1 MYELAYNDQL
11 GSSINKRES
20 LWKNGSRNKETKTYR
35 IFFFWRCPKVAIARS
50 CFRFCRDMYQCRW
63 GNALANEERFRSPAK
78 SKITCPGDTHMN
90 SPSQLFGSHVLDLDT
105 IKKRLP
111 KTTYHAL
118 QAFVDEGREIGDE
131 HADAIAHAIMEW
143 SLEKGATHYC
153 HWFQPMTGLTAQKH
167 DAFLSFDA
175 NLKPI
180 ERFSGNQLIQ
190 GEPDASSFPSGGMR
204 STFEARG
211 YTAWDPSSPVF
222 IASFG
227 DTPVLCIP
235 SVFFSYTGHALDR
248 KTPLLRSLKALNSA
262 ASTALE
268 LLTGRKAKVTS
279 TVGFEQEYFLI
290 DRELYHKRPD
300 LIMASRSVLGTSP
313 AKHQQ
318 MDDHYFGSIKD
329 KVLKFMAEVEN
340 RLYKLGVPCKT
351 RHNEVAPHQYEMA
364 PIFQTANVAADHN
377 QLVMETLQKVAAE
390 YGLAAIVHEKP
401 FAEVNGS
408 GKHVNWSMATTD
420 GTNLLE
426 PGNNPHANLVFLYF
440 LVAVVNAVHKRGA
453 LLRAAIATP
462 GNDHRL
468 GANEAPPAI
477 MSVFLGAHL
486 TEILNKI
493 KESETLTAANVKE
506 IDLGLAELPSIAQDP
521 TDRNRTSPFAF
532 TGNKFEF
539 RAVGGSQSISEPISA
554 INASV
559 ADSLNEMNA
568 QLQKLENVDEASV
581 LSMLRPFV
589 TRSEPIRFEG
599 NNYGDEWIEEAVKRG
614 LPNLRTT
621 PEALIHVYESEEYLK
636 FFRDIGLYSTYE
648 IESRYAVTLEHYNN
662 VLGIEA
668 NILLRLLDNHV
679 MPAAFRYQTEVATS
693 VQAAQATAEDLG
705 LEGLEAAVSHQAG
718 VFSKLSTTIG
728 HLIDARNRLEA
739 AIEEAHTLESAKD
752 EALHFATK
760 VKELMVEAR
769 SHADSL
775 EGQVDAELWTLPS
788 YQEMLFVLN

>member
-1 MYELAYNDQL
+1 M
-11 GSSINKRES
+11 
-20 LWKNGSRNKETKTYR
+20 T
-35 IFFFWRCPKVAIARS
+35 
-50 CFRFCRDMYQCRW
+50 
-63 GNALANEERFRSPAK
+63 
-78 SKITCPGDTHMN
+78 
-90 SPSQLFGSHVLDLDT
+90 SPSQLFGSHVLDLDS

-111 KTTYHAL
+111 KTTFHAL
-118 QAFVDEGREIGDE
+118 TAFVDEGREIGEE

-143 SLEKGATHYC
+143 AQEKGATHYC

-167 DAFLSFDA
+167 DAFLSMDS

-180 ERFSGNQLIQ
+180 ARFSGNQLIQ

-222 IASFG
+222 IVTFG
-227 DTPVLCIP
+227 GTPVLCIP
-235 SVFFSYTGHALDR
+235 SVFFSYTGHALDK
-248 KTPLLRSLKALNSA
+248 KTPLLRSLKALNNS

-268 LLTGRKAKVTS
+268 LLTGRKAKVTA
-279 TVGFEQEYFLI
+279 TVGFEQEYFLV

-300 LIMASRSVLGTSP
+300 LIMASRTVLGASP

-329 KVLKFMAEVEN
+329 KVLNFMAEIER
-340 RLYKLGVPCKT
+340 RLYQLGVPCKT

-364 PIFQTANVAADHN
+364 PIFESANVAADHN

-390 YGLAAIVHEKP
+390 FGLAAIVHEKP
-401 FAEVNGS
+401 FAGVNGS
-408 GKHVNWSMATTD
+408 GKHVNWSMATSE
-420 GTNLLE
+420 GRNLLE

-493 KESETLTAANVKE
+493 KGSEVLTAASVKE

-539 RAVGGSQSISEPISA
+539 RACGGSQSISEPTSA
-554 INASV
+554 INAAV
-559 ADSLNEMNA
+559 AESLNEMNA
-568 QLQKLENVDEASV
+568 QLQKLDNIDEKSV
-581 LSMLRPFV
+581 LEMLRPFV
-589 TRSEPIRFEG
+589 NRSEPVRFEG
-599 NNYGDEWIEEAVKRG
+599 NNYGDAWVEEAVKRG

-621 PEALIHVYESEEYLK
+621 PEALIHVYESEDYLK
-636 FFRDIGLYSTYE
+636 FFNEIGLYTNYE
-648 IESRYAVTLEHYNN
+648 IESRYAVTLENYNN
-662 VLGIEA
+662 TLGIEA
-668 NILLRLLDNHV
+668 SLLLRLLDNHV
-679 MPAAFRYQTEVATS
+679 LPAAFRYQTEVATS
-693 VQAAQATAEDLG
+693 VQSVQATVEDLG
-705 LEGLEAAVSHQAG
+705 LEGLDGAVSLQAG
-718 VFSKLSTTIG
+718 VFSKLSKTLG
-728 HLIDARNRLEA
+728 DLIEKRNSL
-739 AIEEAHTLESAKD
+739 EEALQKAHEMESAKE
-752 EALHFATK
+752 EAVYFATT
-760 VKELMVEAR
+760 VKQLMEEAR
-769 SHADSL
+769 AHADSL
-775 EGQVDAELWTLPS
+775 ENQVDAELWTLPT
-788 YQEMLFVLN
+788 YQQMLFILN